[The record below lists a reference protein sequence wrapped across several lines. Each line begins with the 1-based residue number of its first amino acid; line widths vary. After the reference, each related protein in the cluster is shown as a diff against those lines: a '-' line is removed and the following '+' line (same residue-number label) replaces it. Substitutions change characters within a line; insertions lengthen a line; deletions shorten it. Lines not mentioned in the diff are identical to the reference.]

1 MSLELPSETES
12 KHQVIFLT
20 EDEANKPSTV
30 TLEENKDAPPG
41 LIFPDGSINWNCPC
55 LGGMATGPCGPE
67 FREAFS
73 CFHYSEEEP
82 KGKDCLPK
90 FAEMQECMKQ
100 YPELYDERKE
110 EKDKVT
116 TEENK
121 TEENKRETEVASAA
135 EAGIKVEVVTEPE
148 AEPSSVKENVVVK
161 EDLSEPTQILKM

>member
-1 MSLELPSETES
+1 MSSELPSETES

-100 YPELYDERKE
+100 YPELYDERKG
-110 EKDKVT
+110 EKDKET
-116 TEENK
+116 TEETK
-121 TEENKRETEVASAA
+121 IEGKQGETEVAAAA
-135 EAGIKVEVVTEPE
+135 EAGNKVEVVTELV
-148 AEPSSVKENVVVK
+148 AEPSSVKEEEVVK
-161 EDLSEPTQILKM
+161 EDLSP